1 MAPIRLLVVDDSL
14 TIRAM
19 LCELFGKQRDMMLV
33 GMASNGDEA
42 LQLAT
47 RTRPDVVTLD
57 VAMPGMDGIA
67 LLDRFMHGFRLRTV
81 MLSSR
86 GDLASEAIEHGA
98 VGFFEK
104 ANIMRTPAVLYRL
117 IRKAAST
124 GPAAH
129 REKE

>member
-1 MAPIRLLVVDDSL
+1 MVPIRLLVVDDSL

-19 LCELFGKQRDMMLV
+19 LSELFGKQPDMLLV

-42 LQLAT
+42 LRLASQS
-47 RTRPDVVTLD
+47 RPDVVTLD

-67 LLDRFMHGFRLRTV
+67 LLDRFMHGFRLQAV

-86 GDLASEAIEHGA
+86 QDLAMEAIGHGA

-104 ANIMRTPAVLYRL
+104 TDIMRNPAALYRL
-117 IRKAAST
+117 IRKAALIQ
-124 GPAAH
+124 PAPV
-129 REKE
+129 RGKE